1 MTKAERN
8 KIVKWAESATDEELE
23 KEYYDSVSNSLGS
36 QAEDMYELGYDLAD
50 IKEREQYE
58 KFLCQKSS
66 LLEELCCK
74 RNIELWKK

>member
-50 IKEREQYE
+50 IKKREQYE

-66 LLEELCCK
+66 LLEELCRK